1 MTTPV
6 FNVTME
12 RGSKKLQNI
21 LEDGLGK
28 DLMDAGRFCFSCEQI
43 FADRRCLEEHV
54 CSSATHICSCGT
66 EFTKYNDMLE
76 HSKTHEPGQQ
86 VLDHETIKKRRI
98 EKRKAE
104 EAQLK
109 RLETGE
115 VVWKPPKLGNVPSM
129 SFPVKQKLQ
138 VPIAPAYKSPVSLQ
152 SAQVPGLYPTLS
164 QAPLL
169 QNPFN
174 SVTDMKNIFAGVGA
188 PTVDLWTL
196 YQPVVLLQT
205 VRKFNRKKPYSCS
218 KCGQC
223 FVTKNSLVSHHS
235 SHVVDKVSGCIG
247 CGLLLSGRKIVPR
260 FHVCNAPNNSTKFKL
275 ITAKP
280 LGNKMFNVTGPGKS
294 LSAQGPQVSSFLEF
308 GIQNFHTANNSIQAT
323 HGTSA
328 LQLKNLNIGTSRNN
342 QGLHVY
348 PSVHC
353 KRQNQNSPKAF
364 ITHPSKGHSPNQST
378 AYKGGRGRPVTLH
391 GQLKG
396 PTTFLSGVPSKPTP
410 TSSRSNVFT
419 CRVCHVPFESAMLL
433 QRHKCD
439 KAQEFMAQRSSNKNN
454 VKRVTPVAGQH
465 LAQING
471 EKRFGAPGDI
481 MISKV
486 VSVEVENGPGIAP
499 VNGDTDVDSDDDC
512 YIIEDGPAKP
522 AEVIYQVTSSVP
534 IKT

>member
-1 MTTPV
+1 M
-6 FNVTME
+6 TME
-12 RGSKKLQNI
+12 RGRGKLQNI

-54 CSSATHICSCGT
+54 CSAATHICSCGT

-115 VVWKPPKLGNVPSM
+115 VVWKPPKLGNVPTM
-129 SFPVKQKLQ
+129 SLPGKQKLQ
-138 VPIAPAYKSPVSLQ
+138 VPIAPAYMSQVSLQ
-152 SAQVPGLYPTLS
+152 SAQVPGLYPALS
-164 QAPLL
+164 QVSLL

-174 SVTDMKNIFAGVGA
+174 SATDMKNIFAGVGA

-196 YQPVVLLQT
+196 YQPVVVLQT
-205 VRKFNRKKPYSCS
+205 VRKFNKKKPYSCS

-280 LGNKMFNVTGPGKS
+280 LGNKMLNATGPGKS
-294 LSAQGPQVSSFLEF
+294 LSAQEPQVSSYLEF
-308 GIQNFHTANNSIQAT
+308 GSQNFHSANNGIQAN

-328 LQLKNLNIGTSRNN
+328 LQLKNLNIGTSRST
-342 QGLHVY
+342 QGLHVS
-348 PSVHC
+348 PSMHC
-353 KRQNQNSPKAF
+353 KRQNPNPPKAF
-364 ITHPSKGHSPNQST
+364 IAHPSKVLSPNLNT
-378 AYKGGRGRPVTLH
+378 PTYKRGRGRPVTLS

-396 PTTFLSGVPSKPTP
+396 PTTFLSVVPSKPP
-410 TSSRSNVFT
+410 TSQSNVFA
-419 CRVCHVPFESAMLL
+419 CRVCHVIFESAMLL

-439 KAQEFMAQRSSNKNN
+439 KAQEFMAQRGSIKNN
-454 VKRVTPVAGQH
+454 KVKRVTPVAGQH

-471 EKRFGAPGDI
+471 ERKFGGSGDI
-481 MISKV
+481 TINKV
-486 VSVEVENGPGIAP
+486 MSVQMENGPGIAP

-512 YIIEDGPAKP
+512 YIIENGPDKP

>member
-1 MTTPV
+1 M
-6 FNVTME
+6 TME
-12 RGSKKLQNI
+12 RGSKRLQNI

-28 DLMDAGRFCFSCEQI
+28 DLMNAGRFCFSCEQI

-54 CSSATHICSCGT
+54 CSAATHICSCGT

-129 SFPVKQKLQ
+129 TLPVKQKLP
-138 VPIAPAYKSPVSLQ
+138 VPIAPAYMSQVSLQ
-152 SAQVPGLYPTLS
+152 SAQVPGLYPALS

-174 SVTDMKNIFAGVGA
+174 SDMKNIFAGVGA

-196 YQPVVLLQT
+196 YQPVVLLTT
-205 VRKFNRKKPYSCS
+205 VRKFNRKKPFSCS

-223 FVTKNSLVSHHS
+223 FATKNSLISHHS
-235 SHVVDKVSGCIG
+235 SHAVDKVSGCIG

-280 LGNKMFNVTGPGKS
+280 LGNKMLNETGPGKS
-294 LSAQGPQVSSFLEF
+294 RSVQGPQVSSFLEF
-308 GIQNFHTANNSIQAT
+308 GSQNFHAANNSIQTT

-328 LQLKNLNIGTSRNN
+328 LQLKNLNIGSSRSNR
-342 QGLHVY
+342 GLHVS
-348 PSVHC
+348 PSMHC
-353 KRQNQNSPKAF
+353 KRQNPNQPKAF
-364 ITHPSKGHSPNQST
+364 IANQSKVHSPNQST
-378 AYKGGRGRPVTLH
+378 AYRRGRGSPATLPH
-391 GQLKG
+391 MKG
-396 PTTFLSGVPSKPTP
+396 ATTLSGVLSKPTP
-410 TSSRSNVFT
+410 TSSQSYAFT

-439 KAQEFMAQRSSNKNN
+439 KAQEFMAQRGSSTNK

-465 LAQING
+465 LAPING
-471 EKRFGAPGDI
+471 ERKFGAPGDI
-481 MISKV
+481 KISKV
-486 VSVEVENGPGIAP
+486 MSVEVENGPGIAP

-512 YIIEDGPAKP
+512 YIIENGPDKP